1 MTLLVNKMLII
12 AVYLK
17 DEIDIYVL
25 TYNHVHHMLKN
36 KPKQI
41 AKNNFEL
48 IYVKTKN
55 DICQIVNSSC
65 LLEIG
70 IKSNFTFALIV
81 FFFNY

>member
-41 AKNNFEL
+41 AKNNF
-48 IYVKTKN
+48 
-55 DICQIVNSSC
+55 
-65 LLEIG
+65 
-70 IKSNFTFALIV
+70 
-81 FFFNY
+81 